1 MDGFCVAPERFLRAK
16 CALAVRVRTNSWRDI
31 ELSKMLSHM
40 GMQVESAVKLQKAIV
55 QRRIDVAQA
64 QEAMPGDYNYA
75 IELDQSTKNAKFRE
89 VEQTK
94 ML

>member
-1 MDGFCVAPERFLRAK
+1 
-16 CALAVRVRTNSWRDI
+16 
-31 ELSKMLSHM
+31 MLSHM
-40 GMQVESAVKLQKAIV
+40 RMQIESAVKLQKAIV

-64 QEAMPGDYNYA
+64 HEAMPGDYNYA

-89 VEQTK
+89 VEQIK

>member
-1 MDGFCVAPERFLRAK
+1 
-16 CALAVRVRTNSWRDI
+16 
-31 ELSKMLSHM
+31 
-40 GMQVESAVKLQKAIV
+40 MQVESAVKLQKAIV

-75 IELDQSTKNAKFRE
+75 IKLDQSTKNAKFRE

>member
-1 MDGFCVAPERFLRAK
+1 
-16 CALAVRVRTNSWRDI
+16 
-31 ELSKMLSHM
+31 MLSHM
-40 GMQVESAVKLQKAIV
+40 HMQVESAVKLQKAIA

-75 IELDQSTKNAKFRE
+75 IELYQSTKNAKFWE
-89 VEQTK
+89 VEQIK